1 VLNVDPKECVVAGR
15 YEMKDMKHSGIRSM
29 YLNLAIMAVL
39 SFISMFAF
47 MYMMVDS
54 FGNVYPNL
62 NQFYM
67 AGLMTAPMIV
77 IEIFVMWS
85 MYNNKKANLAIATV
99 SIVLLVLFALFIRKQ
114 TAISDKEFLR
124 SMIPHHGGAVLM
136 CDNPNLQDVEIKG
149 ICRGITSSQQAE
161 IDWMK
166 KKLAELEK

>member
-1 VLNVDPKECVVAGR
+1 
-15 YEMKDMKHSGIRSM
+15 M

-39 SFISMFAF
+39 SFVAMFVL

-62 NQFYM
+62 NQLYM
-67 AGLMTAPMIV
+67 AGLMTAPMII

-85 MYNNKKANLAIATV
+85 MYNNKKANLVIAGL
-99 SIVLLVLFALFIRKQ
+99 SIVLLVLFALFIRRQ
-114 TAISDKEFLR
+114 TAISDKEFLK

-136 CDNPNLQDVEIKG
+136 CDNPNLQDVEIKEL
-149 ICRGITSSQQAE
+149 CKDITSSQQAE

-166 KKLAELEK
+166 RKLAALEK